1 MALQP
6 VFDSHAIDYCRYI
19 TDDMEFNKKQF
30 NGKVPIGLWVDSDH
44 AIPKHGRSPATLFQ
58 QCHTDGDWRS
68 GRLVRE

>member
-1 MALQP
+1 LALQP

-44 AIPKHGRSPATLFQ
+44 AIPNMGESL
-58 QCHTDGDWRS
+58 
-68 GRLVRE
+68 